1 MEGLS
6 TNNWT
11 AVWRQGRMMG
21 YDGPLWGPG
30 SETIMLAIQPP
41 PVPSAR
47 LPLAGESRQPG
58 GPRRFVDAVD
68 EFVFT
73 IYRAGFVQS
82 LIVHVAV
89 LLLLA
94 VIVVRPDLPRPP
106 AMALEFVATGAEV
119 EPDVAALELPAFE
132 PAELDVVED
141 AAPVPEP
148 ELAAVERDPV
158 EVDMVEPALFSIDD
172 RPAGPDATALL
183 VDVPVPAG
191 GFAGGT
197 GHGSGGGP
205 AIGGEIG
212 RRLKAAGAG
221 TGDVQVSIAWSNVND
236 IDLHVLVEPLD
247 PRAGNSIINFMNRV
261 GIAGGCLDVDRNVQP
276 TTRTPVENVFWGRG
290 AAPLGRYTVAVH
302 HYRDW
307 GGGDPTEVEV
317 VTLVDGKEDRFYV
330 VLRPGDPVKVVTSF
344 RRGPKGGAAVTG
356 TFPRPPVRSSR
367 PVARGSGPPA
377 ARVPRMPLE

>member
-1 MEGLS
+1 M
-6 TNNWT
+6 
-11 AVWRQGRMMG
+11 A
-21 YDGPLWGPG
+21 
-30 SETIMLAIQPP
+30 AIQPP
-41 PVPSAR
+41 PVPPAR
-47 LPLAGESRQPG
+47 PTLAGASIERGMPRQL
-58 GPRRFVDAVD
+58 VDAVD

-73 IYRAGFVQS
+73 IYRTGFVQS
-82 LIVHVAV
+82 LILHVAG

-94 VIVVRPDLPRPP
+94 VIVIRPDLPRPP
-106 AMALEFVATGAEV
+106 AIALDFVAAGAEI
-119 EPDVAALELPAFE
+119 EPDVTTLELPAFE
-132 PAELDVVED
+132 PAELKVVED
-141 AAPVPEP
+141 AAPVPKPEP
-148 ELAAVERDPV
+148 AAMELDPV
-158 EVDMVEPALFSIDD
+158 EVDAVEPALFSIEDP
-172 RPAGPDATALL
+172 PAALDATALL
-183 VDVPVPAG
+183 VDVPVPAT
-191 GFAGGT
+191 AGGAA
-197 GHGSGGGP
+197 GGVGNRAGAVP

-247 PRAGNSIINFMNRV
+247 PRPGNSIINFMNRV

-307 GGGDPTEVEV
+307 GGGDPTDVEV

-330 VLRPGDPVKVVTSF
+330 VLRSGDPVKVVTSF

-356 TFPRPPVRSSR
+356 TFPRPPVRRSR
-367 PVARGSGPPA
+367 PVVRGAGPPA
-377 ARVPRMPLE
+377 APVPLMPLD

>member
-1 MEGLS
+1 MS
-6 TNNWT
+6 
-11 AVWRQGRMMG
+11 
-21 YDGPLWGPG
+21 
-30 SETIMLAIQPP
+30 AIQPP
-41 PVPSAR
+41 PVPPAR
-47 LPLAGESRQPG
+47 SPRADASSGRGAPRQ
-58 GPRRFVDAVD
+58 FFDAVD

-73 IYRAGFVQS
+73 IYRTGFVQS

-94 VIVVRPDLPRPP
+94 VIVIRPDLSRP
-106 AMALEFVATGAEV
+106 AALALEFVAAGPEV
-119 EPDVAALELPAFE
+119 EPDVAALALPAFE

-141 AAPVPEP
+141 AAPVTEP
-148 ELAAVERDPV
+148 ELTAVERDPV
-158 EVDMVEPALFSIDD
+158 EVDAVEPALFSIDD
-172 RPAGPDATALL
+172 QPAGPDATALL
-183 VDVPVPAG
+183 ADVPLPAG
-191 GFAGGT
+191 GAAGGA
-197 GHGSGGGP
+197 GHGAGGGP
-205 AIGGEIG
+205 TIGGEIG
-212 RRLKAAGAG
+212 RRLTAAGAG

-307 GGGDPTEVEV
+307 GGGDPTEIEV
-317 VTLVDGKEDRFYV
+317 VTLVDGKEERFYV
-330 VLRPGDPVKVVTSF
+330 VLHPGDPVKVVTSF

-356 TFPRPPVRSSR
+356 RFPRPPVRPSR
-367 PVARGSGPPA
+367 SVVRGYGPPA
-377 ARVPRMPLE
+377 APVPLKPLE

>member
-1 MEGLS
+1 MS
-6 TNNWT
+6 
-11 AVWRQGRMMG
+11 V
-21 YDGPLWGPG
+21 
-30 SETIMLAIQPP
+30 IQPP
-41 PVPSAR
+41 PVPPAR
-47 LPLAGESRQPG
+47 PPLAAAAIERGV
-58 GPRRFVDAVD
+58 PRRLSDAVD

-73 IYRAGFVQS
+73 IYRNGFVQS

-94 VIVVRPDLPRPP
+94 VIVIRPDLPRPP
-106 AMALEFVATGAEV
+106 AVALEFVAAGPEL

-132 PAELDVVED
+132 PVELEVVED
-141 AAPVPEP
+141 AAAVPKP
-148 ELAAVERDPV
+148 ELATVELDPV
-158 EVDMVEPALFSIDD
+158 EVDAVQPAVFSLDD
-172 RPAGPDATALL
+172 QPAGPDATALL
-183 VDVPVPAG
+183 ADVPLPAG
-191 GFAGGT
+191 RAVGGA
-197 GHGSGGGP
+197 GHGAGGGP
-205 AIGGEIG
+205 TIGGEIG

-247 PRAGNSIINFMNRV
+247 PRAGTSIINFMNRV

-290 AAPLGRYTVAVH
+290 AAPSGRYTVAVH

-307 GGGDPTEVEV
+307 GGGHPTEVEV
-317 VTLVDGKEDRFYV
+317 VTLVDGKEERFYV

-356 TFPRPPVRSSR
+356 MFPRPPVRPSR
-367 PVARGSGPPA
+367 PVVRGAGPPA
-377 ARVPRMPLE
+377 APVPLMPLD